1 MRSTFTRIDSR
12 RVKPFTASLKLR
24 TPSRAN
30 SGCVPRALTLPVI
43 TGRAC
48 KGWLVTLSLVALI
61 SCQKPPEI
69 LQPLQ
74 QPAGL
79 QAAPPRVSS
88 SLPTDRTNQRVFEA
102 PGNPAPQTA
111 IANAQQAPASGEQG
125 DVTLNFVD
133 TDIREVAKTILGT
146 TLKVN
151 YTIDPA
157 VHGTATLN
165 TGTPIAR
172 SALLPALETMLNQN
186 GATLIEKNGLYQVV
200 PIAAAGGMN
209 AATGANGLGAG
220 SQVVVLRYAVAK
232 DLAKT
237 LEPFVA
243 EGGKIT
249 ADATRNALIVGGD
262 AAVRQTLV
270 GLIRAFDIDV
280 LAGQS
285 FVLFPVGDAD
295 LGKTAAALE
304 KAIRADADAPLAGVV
319 RVIPLERVNAVL
331 VASSQPR
338 YLETAKRF
346 FSLTNRAAEAT
357 VRTWHVYYI
366 KNGQSSDLANLL
378 QRAFT
383 PGSAA
388 AAAPGST
395 APGATQTN
403 MSAGSLFEKG
413 AFGGTSSTTQGGGT
427 GTGLPSVA
435 GVTTPQQG
443 NTGANANPPPTA
455 EPLSSEITGA
465 ESTDHIRIIAN
476 NRNNALLI
484 YATPSEYSMIHG
496 MLAKIDI
503 IPLQVLIDATIA
515 EVDLNDVLQYGTQF
529 FLRADHYAFSLGP
542 MPQVPTA
549 LSGFAVSKAPDFI
562 LQALADVTKVKVLSA
577 PQLLVM
583 DNEPAHLQV
592 GQEVPILTGTATSTL
607 ASGAPVVNSIDYHS
621 TGVIMQVTPRVNSDG
636 LITLDIAQ
644 EVSDVAPPAQNSVTG
659 SPTFDDRIVRTSF
672 AVQDGQTIGVAGLIK
687 DSASEENSGIPWL
700 KDIPLISTLVSTQN
714 NTRTRTELLVL
725 ITPHVVNDQRSA
737 WALTEDMRTQLFNA
751 ALVPQQLRNKP
762 PSGSNNPNGL

>member
-1 MRSTFTRIDSR
+1 MRST
-12 RVKPFTASLKLR
+12 
-24 TPSRAN
+24 
-30 SGCVPRALTLPVI
+30 
-43 TGRAC
+43 
-48 KGWLVTLSLVALI
+48 LI
-61 SCQKPPEI
+61 SIDNRWVPKIAAEAVRRPRIKSAAASTAKFTTSAARLWLAFVAAVVLASCQRLPEI
-69 LQPLQ
+69 LDPL
-74 QPAGL
+74 PESAGL
-79 QAAPPRVSS
+79 QAAPPRVGGSV
-88 SLPTDRTNQRVFEA
+88 PTDRTAQRVFEA
-102 PGNPAPQTA
+102 PGRSAPMTA
-111 IANAQQAPASGEQG
+111 GAATPSVTSGEPG

-133 TDIREVAKTILGT
+133 TDIREVARTILGT
-146 TLKVN
+146 TLKLN

-165 TGTPIAR
+165 TSTPIAR
-172 SALLPALETMLNQN
+172 SALVPALETMLNQN
-186 GATLIEKNGLYQVV
+186 GATLVETNGLYRVV
-200 PIAAAGGMN
+200 PIDVARGTN
-209 AATGANGLGAG
+209 AAPEGDARGGG
-220 SQVVVLRYAVAK
+220 SQVIILRYAVAK

-249 ADATRNALIVGGD
+249 ADPNRNALVVSGD
-262 AAVRQTLV
+262 AAVRQTLI
-270 GLIRAFDIDV
+270 GLIRSFDVDV

-304 KAIRADADAPLAGVV
+304 KAIRADADGPLAGVV

-338 YLETAKRF
+338 YLEAAKRF

-383 PGSAA
+383 PGNVTPAS
-388 AAAPGST
+388 PGST
-395 APGATQTN
+395 APGATQTAMN
-403 MSAGSLFEKG
+403 SGPLFEKG
-413 AFGGTSSTTQGGGT
+413 SFGGTNTTSNGGT

-435 GVTTPQQG
+435 GEANQQG
-443 NTGANANPPPTA
+443 RPGPNANAPVASAPQ
-455 EPLSSEITGA
+455 SSEAANTEPA
-465 ESTDHIRIIAN
+465 DHIRIIAN
-476 NRNNALLI
+476 DRNNALLV

-503 IPLQVLIDATIA
+503 IPLQVLIHATIA
-515 EVDLNDVLQYGTQF
+515 EVTLNDALQYGTQF
-529 FLRADHYAFSLGP
+529 FLRADKFAFTLGP
-542 MPQVPTA
+542 TPSVPTTLA
-549 LSGFAVSKAPDFI
+549 GFAVTRSPNFI

-583 DNEPAHLQV
+583 DNQPAHLQV

-607 ASGAPVVNSIDYHS
+607 TTGAPVVNSIDYHS

-644 EVSDVAPPAQNSVTG
+644 EVSDVAPPAQNSVVG

-687 DSASEENSGIPWL
+687 DQDQEENSGIPWI
-700 KDIPLISTLVSTQN
+700 KDIPVLSALASTQN
-714 NTRTRTELLVL
+714 NTRMRTELLVL

-737 WALTEDMRTQLFNA
+737 WSLTEDMRNQLFNA
-751 ALVPQQLRNKP
+751 ALVPQTLQHKP

>member
-1 MRSTFTRIDSR
+1 MNVR
-12 RVKPFTASLKLR
+12 KHWLPF
-24 TPSRAN
+24 
-30 SGCVPRALTLPVI
+30 
-43 TGRAC
+43 
-48 KGWLVTLSLVALI
+48 LSLVVLT
-61 SCQKPPEI
+61 SCQKPVEV
-69 LQPLQ
+69 LEPLQ
-74 QPAGL
+74 QPVGL
-79 QAAPPRVSS
+79 QAAPSRVSS
-88 SLPTDRTNQRVFEA
+88 SIPTDRTSQRVFEA
-102 PGNPAPQTA
+102 TGSPTAPTSVAGAPQA
-111 IANAQQAPASGEQG
+111 GEAGQPG

-146 TLKVN
+146 TLRLN

-157 VHGTATLN
+157 VHGTTTLN

-172 SALLPALETMLNQN
+172 SALLPTLETLLNQN
-186 GATLIEKNGLYQVV
+186 GATLVEKNGLYQVMPV
-200 PIAAAGGMN
+200 AAAGRTN
-209 AATGANGLGAG
+209 AAGGADTLGAG
-220 SQVVVLRYAVAK
+220 SQVIVLRYAVAK

-243 EGGKIT
+243 EGGKIA
-249 ADATRNALIVGGD
+249 ADPNRNALIVSGD

-270 GLIRAFDIDV
+270 ELIRSFDVDV

-295 LGKTAAALE
+295 LGKTASALE
-304 KAIRADADAPLAGVV
+304 KAIHAEGDGPLAGVV

-357 VRTWHVYYI
+357 IRTWHVYYI

-383 PGSAA
+383 PGNVSSPE
-388 AAAPGST
+388 PGST

-403 MSAGSLFEKG
+403 MSTGSLFEKG
-413 AFGGTSSTTQGGGT
+413 AFGSTSGTGAGASSTLQGSTGGT
-427 GTGLPSVA
+427 NTGVPPVA
-435 GVTTPQQG
+435 GASSQQA
-443 NTGANANPPPTA
+443 NAGANANPPPA
-455 EPLSSEITGA
+455 AGPLSNETGQT
-465 ESTDHIRIIAN
+465 SPDHIRIIAN
-476 NRNNALLI
+476 NRNNALLVF
-484 YATPSEYSMIHG
+484 ATTSEYSMIRG
-496 MLAKIDI
+496 MLAKVDI
-503 IPLQVLIDATIA
+503 IPLQVLINATIA
-515 EVDLNDVLQYGTQF
+515 EVTLNDALQYGTQF
-529 FLRADHYAFSLGP
+529 FLRADHYAFTLGP
-542 MPQVPTA
+542 MPQIPTN
-549 LSGFAVSKAPDFI
+549 LQGFAVSKAPDFI

-592 GQEVPILTGTATSTL
+592 GQEVPILTGTSTSNL
-607 ASGAPVVNSIDYHS
+607 AAGAPTVNSIDYRS

-644 EVSDVAPPAQNSVTG
+644 EVSDVAAPAQNSVTG

-687 DSASEENSGIPWL
+687 DQDQEENSGIPWL
-700 KDIPLISTLVSTQN
+700 KDIPVLSTLASTQN

-725 ITPHVVNDQRSA
+725 ITPHVVDDQRSA
-737 WALTEDMRTQLFNA
+737 WALTEDMRNQLINA
-751 ALVPQQLRNKP
+751 ALVPQMLQHKP
-762 PSGSNNPNGL
+762 ASGSNNPNGF